1 MPDTNQSIINIA
13 IVGGG
18 TDCKELLEKTTMDY
32 REKEVNARMKA
43 VADPDPESPGMLTAK
58 RLGLTTVSNYH
69 DLYDPK
75 HDIHLIIILTPD
87 QDVLEDILSTKPPHI
102 RVQSYHVFNIFWKA
116 ISVEERKLRQRSE
129 EIETILNGIQ
139 DFILVIDPKRM
150 IVEVNEAFLQKMGYT
165 REDLIGRKC
174 YEVFDE
180 VSRNQYEICDAEC
193 PLVKVV
199 QDKKPERIVL
209 NQRDRTG
216 QPRYIEVIIH
226 PIWEKD
232 GKISKFLEISRDITV
247 RLKEE
252 EEITRR
258 LEKMVEER
266 TRQLKETHDKLL
278 HQDKMASLGKLAA
291 SVVHE
296 INNPIAGI
304 LNLTMLI
311 QRVIQEGPLDQTDIE
326 KFKQYLT
333 LMETET
339 RRTSRIVS
347 NLLAFSRQSKMELGR
362 VNINE
367 LLERSLILNSNL
379 LKIHGIKAEKHF
391 DSDLPDL
398 VGSSDQLQQVF
409 MNLISNATEAME
421 GSEGGILRVETRH
434 SLKDNK
440 IFIVF
445 KDTGSGIPRENLS
458 NLFEP
463 FFTTKKGKGVGLG
476 LSVAY
481 GIVQEHGGVI
491 DVRSTI
497 KEGTTFIVE
506 LPIKSDLMAMDQV
519 RRVS

>member
-1 MPDTNQSIINIA
+1 MPDTDQSIINIA

-32 REKEVNARMKA
+32 RTKEVNARMSA
-43 VADPDPESPGMLTAK
+43 VVDSDPESPGMLTAK
-58 RLGLTTVSNYH
+58 ALGLTTISDYH
-69 DLYDPK
+69 ALYDPK
-75 HDIHLIIILTPD
+75 YNIHLIIILTPD
-87 QDVLEDILSTKPPHI
+87 QDILEDILKTKPSHI
-102 RVQSYHVFNIFWKA
+102 RIQSYNVFNIFWKA
-116 ISVEERKLRQRSE
+116 ISVEERKLRERTE
-129 EIETILNGIQ
+129 EMETILNGIQ
-139 DFILVIDPKRM
+139 DFILVIDPQRT
-150 IVEVNEAFLQKMGYT
+150 IIEVNEAFLQKMGYT
-165 REDLIGRKC
+165 RENLLGRKC
-174 YEVFDE
+174 YEIFDE
-180 VSRNQYEICDAEC
+180 VSRNQYEICDELC
-193 PLVKVV
+193 PLIKVV

-209 NQRDRTG
+209 NQKDRNG

-266 TRQLKETHDKLL
+266 TRQLKDTHNKLL

-311 QRVIQEGPLDQTDIE
+311 QRTIQEGSLDQANIE
-326 KFKQYLT
+326 KFKRYLT

-347 NLLAFSRQSKMELGR
+347 NLLAFSRQSRMELGR

-367 LLERSLILNSNL
+367 LLERILILNSNL
-379 LKIHGIKAEKHF
+379 LKIHRIKVEKHF
-391 DSDLPDL
+391 DTELPNL

-421 GSEGGILRVETRH
+421 GSEGGILSIETRH

-440 IFIVF
+440 ILIGFE
-445 KDTGSGIPRENLS
+445 DTGGGIPRENLS

-481 GIVQEHGGVI
+481 GIVQEHGGSI
-491 DVRSTI
+491 DVRSSTE
-497 KEGTTFIVE
+497 KGTTFVVE
-506 LPIKSDLMAMDQV
+506 LPIKSDLITMPLA